1 MSAISDREKFLNQL
15 EVLFERYGGKM
26 ARISKDIQIEILQ
39 FLRELEYNEN
49 NNLITTQNIFD
60 KIESLTTS
68 IDKAISANN
77 YSSSISTISDKIIDN
92 SESQIRMYKQ
102 LGYKV
107 PIKKDYAKWHAE
119 QVAEILSEGR
129 IAERFKDQAVELIQ
143 NQVVKGASLQQ
154 NKTAVQ
160 DVDLE
165 GYATQI
171 VRDSSYA
178 PARANN
184 QLIKLV
190 NKTNGFQWIG
200 GLLLTSR
207 SLCDYIVRVL
217 GGKVSEE
224 VLRELLKMEKYQ
236 PGLKPNT
243 TVKNICSECGG
254 FGCNHE
260 VIPIVI

>member
-49 NNLITTQNIFD
+49 NSLITTQNIFD
-60 KIESLTTS
+60 KIDSLTIS

-107 PIKKDYAKWHAE
+107 PIKKDYAKWHAD

-160 DVDLE
+160 DIDLE

-178 PARANN
+178 PARTNN
-184 QLIKLV
+184 QLIKSV
-190 NKTNGFQWIG
+190 NNTNGFRWIG

-207 SLCDYIVRVL
+207 PLCKYIVNDL
-217 GGKVSEE
+217 NGKISEDK
-224 VLRELLKMEKYQ
+224 LRDVLKMEKYQ
-236 PGLKPNT
+236 DGLKPDT
-243 TVKNICSECGG
+243 TVKNICELCGG
-254 FGCNHE
+254 YSCNHE